1 MIIWKLM
8 YRLRYMSKMHPFA
21 SLQREFYELCR
32 EGFCRKNFFSM
43 ADCQGAW
50 KDSHF
55 MIHFSLQD

>member
-1 MIIWKLM
+1 M

-43 ADCQGAW
+43 ADCEGAW